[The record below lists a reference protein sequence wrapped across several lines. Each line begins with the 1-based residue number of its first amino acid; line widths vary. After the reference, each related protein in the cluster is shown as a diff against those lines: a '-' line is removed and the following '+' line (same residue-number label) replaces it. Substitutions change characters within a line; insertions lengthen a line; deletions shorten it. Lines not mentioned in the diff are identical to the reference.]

1 MQDTFS
7 NEGSELSV
15 GLALVD
21 EQVLTGLDEK
31 QRSLRP
37 LLLRPLTQTFSALI
51 RRPRMRSTRPG
62 RRRSTIRSRRASASS
77 TRST

>member
-31 QRSLRP
+31 QRE
-37 LLLRPLTQTFSALI
+37 A
-51 RRPRMRSTRPG
+51 RPG
-62 RRRSTIRSRRASASS
+62 CCCAR
-77 TRST
+77 